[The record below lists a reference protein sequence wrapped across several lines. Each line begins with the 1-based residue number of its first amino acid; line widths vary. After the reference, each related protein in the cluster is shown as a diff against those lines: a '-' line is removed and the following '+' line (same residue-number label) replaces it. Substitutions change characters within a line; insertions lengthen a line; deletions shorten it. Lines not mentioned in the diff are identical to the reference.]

1 MAYVAMA
8 AKRALTAE
16 QRYLFDLRGYL
27 IIRNAIPD
35 SEIAECRHAISVNMD
50 KFKQREGALRNAQRD
65 AFCGTKGRFDC
76 GTMLHWEKPY
86 CDVFRKFLSV
96 PKLSPLLTELCGP
109 GFRIDHLPLA
119 TIQYK
124 ESDGFDLHGGA
135 LDENGTWQQELSYN
149 YQHGTISCNLL
160 NISFALDETK
170 EGDGGFVIIPGSHK
184 ANFPLPE
191 SLAQCTEPNGYLVNP
206 ALKPGDVLIFS
217 EATCHGAL
225 PWKGE
230 SDSRINLFYRYC
242 PANFA
247 YGRGYLENF
256 SDIINELSEAEKSVL
271 QPPFVNRLDRV
282 QILEDN
288 KTNICERSQFK
299 KDYDKEVFD
308 CEYF

>member
-1 MAYVAMA
+1 MAYIAMA
-8 AKRALTAE
+8 ATRALSAE

-27 IIRNAIPD
+27 IVRNAIPL
-35 SEIAECRHAISVNMD
+35 SEIDTCKHAITKNID
-50 KFKQREGALRNAQRD
+50 KFYQREGALRNAQRD
-65 AFCGTKGRFDC
+65 VFCGTSGRLDC

-86 CDVFRKFLSV
+86 CDIFRKFLSI
-96 PKLSPLLTELCGP
+96 PKLSPILTELCGP

-119 TIQYK
+119 TIQYQG
-124 ESDGFDLHGGA
+124 SDGFDLHGGA
-135 LDENGTWQQELSYN
+135 LDELGTWQQELSYN
-149 YQHGTISCNLL
+149 YKHGTISCNLL
-160 NISFALDETK
+160 NISFTLDETK

-191 SLAQCTEPNGYLVNP
+191 NLAQCKEPNEYLVNP
-206 ALKPGDVLIFS
+206 ALNPGDVLIFS

-225 PWKGE
+225 PWKG
-230 SDSRINLFYRYC
+230 SAPSRTNLFYRYC

-256 SDIINELSEAEKSVL
+256 ADIINELTPAEQSVL

-282 QILEDN
+282 QIVEGGET
-288 KTNICERSQFK
+288 KVCERSQFK
-299 KDYDKEVFD
+299 KDYDKKVFD